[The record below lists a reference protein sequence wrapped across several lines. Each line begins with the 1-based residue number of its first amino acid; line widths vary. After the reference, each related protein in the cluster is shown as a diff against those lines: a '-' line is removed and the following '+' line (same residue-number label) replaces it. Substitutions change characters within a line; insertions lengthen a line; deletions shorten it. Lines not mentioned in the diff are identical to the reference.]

1 MVNTPEGKF
10 NTYQDA
16 INFCKALLNL
26 ADLEVDRARECESIL
41 QGLGNTNITIKT
53 DDGECHIHSCRTDD
67 DALAAVEHIRCAIEA
82 IRNRRMSS
90 ATNIIDRVKKC
101 HKVISEEMK

>member
-26 ADLEVDRARECESIL
+26 AEVEVDRARNCNEIL
-41 QGLGNTNITIKT
+41 ANIGSTNITIKT
-53 DDGECHIHSCRTDD
+53 DEGECHIHSSRTDD
-67 DALAAVEHIRCAIEA
+67 DALAAVEHIRCAVEA

-90 ATNIIDRVKKC
+90 AASIIDRVKRCQKA
-101 HKVISEEMK
+101 ISEEMK